1 MGVLFVCPEFVA
13 AVADAGPAV
22 TVRAFGLF
30 LVVGVFRFGEHQKG
44 PFMGWWVHLA
54 TVPLATFT

>member
-1 MGVLFVCPEFVA
+1 MLFVGPEFVA
-13 AVADAGPAV
+13 AVTDAGPAV
-22 TVRAFGLF
+22 TVRAFGF
-30 LVVGVFRFGEHQKG
+30 FVFVVGVFRFGEHQKG

>member
-1 MGVLFVCPEFVA
+1 MGVLFVGPEFVG

-22 TVRAFGLF
+22 TVRAVGVF
-30 LVVGVFRFGEHQKG
+30 VVGVFGFGEHQNG